1 MAETT
6 RTLAIVLNGE
16 PYEVPTGTT
25 VAELLRRLEIDP
37 ETARGIAVAV
47 NEEVVR
53 RSQWAELRLQ
63 AGDRVEVVTARQ
75 GG

>member
-6 RTLAIVLNGE
+6 QTLEIVLNGE
-16 PYEVPTGTT
+16 LYEVPFGTT
-25 VAELLRRLEIDP
+25 VAELLRQLEIDP
-37 ETARGIAVAV
+37 EAARGIAVAV

-53 RSQWAELRLQ
+53 RSQWAVLPLQ
-63 AGDRVEVVTARQ
+63 AGDRVEVVTAHQ

>member
-6 RTLAIVLNGE
+6 RTMGIVLNGE
-16 PYEVPTGTT
+16 PYEVPLGTT
-25 VAELLRRLEIDP
+25 VAALLRQLEIDP
-37 ETARGIAVAV
+37 EAARGIAVAV

-53 RSQWAELRLQ
+53 RSQWTAVQLQ
-63 AGDRVEVVTARQ
+63 PGDRVEVVTARQ

>member
-6 RTLAIVLNGE
+6 QTLAIVLNGE
-16 PYEVPTGTT
+16 PYEVPAGTT
-25 VAELLRRLEIDP
+25 VAKLLRQLEIDP

-53 RSQWAELRLQ
+53 RSQWPELQLQ

>member
-1 MAETT
+1 MAEATHK
-6 RTLAIVLNGE
+6 LDIVLNGE
-16 PYEVPTGTT
+16 PYEVPAGTT
-25 VAELLRRLEIDP
+25 VAELLRQLEIEP

-53 RSQWAELRLQ
+53 RSQWGMVQLQ

>member
-6 RTLAIVLNGE
+6 RTMGIVLNGE
-16 PYEVPTGTT
+16 PYEVPFGTT
-25 VAELLRRLEIDP
+25 VAALLRQLEIDP
-37 ETARGIAVAV
+37 EAARGIAVAV

-53 RSQWAELRLQ
+53 RSQWTAVQLQ
-63 AGDRVEVVTARQ
+63 PGDRVEVVTARQ

>member
-6 RTLAIVLNGE
+6 QTLAIVLNGE
-16 PYEVPTGTT
+16 PYEVPVGTT
-25 VAELLRRLEIDP
+25 VAELLRQLDIDP
-37 ETARGIAVAV
+37 EAARGIAVAV

-53 RSQWAELRLQ
+53 RTQWAEVRLQ
-63 AGDRVEVVTARQ
+63 PGDRVEVVTARQ

>member
-6 RTLAIVLNGE
+6 QTLEIVLNGE
-16 PYEVPTGTT
+16 LYEVPFGTT
-25 VAELLRRLEIDP
+25 VAELLRQLEIDP
-37 ETARGIAVAV
+37 EAARGIAVAV

-53 RSQWAELRLQ
+53 RSQWAVLPLQ

>member
-16 PYEVPTGTT
+16 PYEVPAGTT
-25 VAELLRRLEIDP
+25 VVELLRRLEIDP

>member
-6 RTLAIVLNGE
+6 RTVGIVLNGE
-16 PYEVPTGTT
+16 PYEVPVGTT
-25 VAELLRRLEIDP
+25 VAALLRHLAIDP
-37 ETARGIAVAV
+37 EGARGIAVAV

-53 RSQWAELRLQ
+53 RSQWAAVQLQ
-63 AGDRVEVVTARQ
+63 PGDRVEVVTARQ